1 MKKSLIVILMLF
13 VLVGCTKNNQA
24 YDENL
29 FNDGLLAVS
38 ENGTTW
44 GYINTKGE
52 MIIDEQFDGAGA
64 FYDGHAIVVNDEV
77 YQVIDRDGK
86 LIFSVGYEYLRR
98 NIETGLFIFE
108 KDGLYGIL
116 DVKENIIVDPTY
128 KLIYEYSEGYA
139 IAITEEQ
146 LYYYIDE
153 KGNIMNEQPYHHAT
167 PFKNGYA
174 TVKNDE
180 QKAGLINTDF
190 EMVIDYLHDEI
201 SVVDIYNRV
210 VTHDKNGTLDQSD
223 DTFDLVN
230 IEDLSVI
237 LNNYHNIKFVTP
249 YDMRPN
255 TPLYQAV
262 KDEYYELYTYDG
274 SKFTD
279 DEYVFIVTVGDYLI
293 TYQDAHRAPTEMFEE
308 LREYAIYNEDGE
320 LIKKA
325 SISDS
330 RHVFQGYGN
339 QRELY
344 LAIDDGDFI
353 DIYGQDDTYRIEA
366 DEVKRLS
373 DQLIY
378 AVKDGSYGAF
388 NFDGEVVLDF
398 EYDYLY
404 EYQDGYIE
412 FLKDDK
418 WGIMNDKYE
427 VIVEPMY
434 QYLHTAFAPR
444 VFPKL

>member
-1 MKKSLIVILMLF
+1 
-13 VLVGCTKNNQA
+13 
-24 YDENL
+24 
-29 FNDGLLAVS
+29 
-38 ENGTTW
+38 
-44 GYINTKGE
+44 
-52 MIIDEQFDGAGA
+52 
-64 FYDGHAIVVNDEV
+64 
-77 YQVIDRDGK
+77 
-86 LIFSVGYEYLRR
+86 
-98 NIETGLFIFE
+98 
-108 KDGLYGIL
+108 
-116 DVKENIIVDPTY
+116 
-128 KLIYEYSEGYA
+128 
-139 IAITEEQ
+139 
-146 LYYYIDE
+146 
-153 KGNIMNEQPYHHAT
+153 
-167 PFKNGYA
+167 
-174 TVKNDE
+174 
-180 QKAGLINTDF
+180 
-190 EMVIDYLHDEI
+190 
-201 SVVDIYNRV
+201 
-210 VTHDKNGTLDQSD
+210 
-223 DTFDLVN
+223 
-230 IEDLSVI
+230 
-237 LNNYHNIKFVTP
+237 
-249 YDMRPN
+249 
-255 TPLYQAV
+255 
-262 KDEYYELYTYDG
+262 
-274 SKFTD
+274 
-279 DEYVFIVTVGDYLI
+279 
-293 TYQDAHRAPTEMFEE
+293 MFEE

-344 LAIDDGDFI
+344 LAVDDGDFI
-353 DIYGQDDTYRIEA
+353 DIYGQDDTYKVDA